1 MRRTTP
7 TPTAAAAA
15 LVLQFLDHPS
25 NFPPAPLPPLPRA
38 SAMSA
43 AASSSN
49 AAASQ
54 QSRLSAARRYATDKK
69 FTDLGLPETGVWKSL
84 ALMGLRSPFKVQ
96 AEVIPLLLRG
106 ENAIVK
112 SKTGSGA
119 CGARDTA
126 HSPRT
131 QSGANGPEA
140 TNCAVGCSFSASSF
154 LCSLRSF
161 SGKTLA
167 YAIPVVQQILDAQA
181 KNDTRVPLT
190 HLVLLPSS
198 ELCAQVRST
207 FQLLLRCFSGSIRC
221 VALRAD
227 QPQANYTEVRETK
240 PEIVVA
246 TPSMA
251 LEYARTAKKHNTNS
265 YLSNVRHL
273 VIDEAD
279 LVLGLGYEAD
289 LTALLQTLGA
299 GYQMSLFSATID
311 PAVKNIRNL
320 YMGES
325 VREVAVEDESA
336 SGTGGAAGAKLT
348 QFYMHSN
355 ARDKYLYAYA
365 FLQLGVIS
373 RERRVL
379 FFVNSVETGVRL
391 KLFLAHFSMD
401 AAVLNHELPAN
412 SRAHILNQFNRG
424 VIDILIATDEAAG
437 EARDAEQQ
445 ETTEEE
451 AASVTGK
458 KRAKEEGDAVK
469 DEDEEEEEQTSKKAK
484 TDSSSKSTAKGNK
497 KSAAAAAASSAVKA
511 EDDDT
516 AMVVK
521 LESEEAQL
529 DRDVAALAALD
540 ASNGPQAD
548 AAPRTSRRYRGHNHW
563 NKTGGPPTLGGA
575 ANVSRGVDFKDVGT
589 VVNFDFPLTVHNYIH
604 RIGRTARADRTGV
617 ALSFVDPSVQKDGT
631 NDEWMLAS
639 VLHAQTVRA
648 AARDHVSESDALPDL
663 QLLPFDTHAVE
674 AFRYRVS
681 DKLRSVTKIAVR
693 EERLSAIKLEL
704 VNSERL
710 RSHWE
715 DNPRELQLIKHDKVL
730 RNAKVSK
737 HLAVVP
743 DYLLPEGMSVE
754 PATSLADPSGGS
766 DANRNKLR
774 RNKHKN
780 AVGAANALKKIPLD
794 KMKGF
799 ALAKAKGRHT
809 MATKNAVDPLRS
821 FRAKPFS
828 SAAAAGIAAASSSS
842 AAAAASKPKVDF

>member
-1 MRRTTP
+1 M
-7 TPTAAAAA
+7 
-15 LVLQFLDHPS
+15 
-25 NFPPAPLPPLPRA
+25 
-38 SAMSA
+38 
-43 AASSSN
+43 
-49 AAASQ
+49 
-54 QSRLSAARRYATDKK
+54 
-69 FTDLGLPETGVWKSL
+69 
-84 ALMGLRSPFKVQ
+84 
-96 AEVIPLLLRG
+96 
-106 ENAIVK
+106 
-112 SKTGSGA
+112 
-119 CGARDTA
+119 
-126 HSPRT
+126 
-131 QSGANGPEA
+131 
-140 TNCAVGCSFSASSF
+140 
-154 LCSLRSF
+154 
-161 SGKTLA
+161 
-167 YAIPVVQQILDAQA
+167 QQILDAQA

-190 HLVLLPSS
+190 HLILLPSS

-221 VALRAD
+221 VSLRAD
-227 QPQANYTEVRETK
+227 AAAQNYTEVRETK
-240 PEIVVA
+240 PEIVIA

-251 LEYARTAKKHNTNS
+251 LEYARSAQKHHTNS
-265 YLSNVRHL
+265 YLSNLRHL
-273 VIDEAD
+273 VTDEAD

-320 YMGES
+320 YMGDS
-325 VREVAVEDESA
+325 VREVAVEDEDA
-336 SGTGGAAGAKLT
+336 SGSGGAGAGGPKLS
-348 QFYMHSN
+348 QFYMHTN
-355 ARDKYLYAYA
+355 ARDKFLYAYA

-373 RERRVL
+373 RARRVL

-445 ETTEEE
+445 PEAEEP
-451 AASVTGK
+451 AASLSGN
-458 KRAKEEGDAVK
+458 KRTK
-469 DEDEEEEEQTSKKAK
+469 DEDETAAKEEDDEEEEQTSKKSK
-484 TDSSSKSTAKGNK
+484 TESSSKSTAKGNK
-497 KSAAAAAASSAVKA
+497 KQAAAAAAAAASAVKA
-511 EDDDT
+511 EDDDSD
-516 AMVVK
+516 MVVK

-540 ASNGPQAD
+540 ASNGPQDD

-563 NKTGGPPTLGGA
+563 NKTGGPASALGG

-631 NDEWMLAS
+631 NDEWMLGS

-648 AARDHVSESDALPDL
+648 ASRDHLSVSEAQPDL

-710 RSHWE
+710 RAHWE

-743 DYLLPEGMSVE
+743 DYLLPEGVSIESVSGLSD
-754 PATSLADPSGGS
+754 PAAGGS

-780 AVGAANALKKIPLD
+780 AVSAANSLKKIPLE

-842 AAAAASKPKVDF
+842 AAASAASKPKVDF